1 MADYSNL
8 VQALLQPQA
17 YSHEGV
23 IPHGVE
29 LVETH
34 VSYLFLTGEHAY
46 KVKKAVDL
54 GFLDFTD
61 LETRR
66 RFCHEEVTVNQRFSP
81 EVYQGVATVNR
92 NGDSYSINGPG
103 EVVEYAV
110 KMRQLPREQMLEAR
124 LRSGDVSLA
133 DVERIAQR
141 IAAFHDEAATTPGI
155 TRLGGLETV
164 RHNVEENFTQ
174 TERFV
179 GTLVEQDA
187 YDDITTYSR
196 AFMDV
201 RKELFKQREAT
212 WRVRD
217 CHGDIHA
224 GQVCMIDGVEVIDC
238 VEFNSLYLYSD
249 VASDIAFLAMDLD
262 RYERHD
268 LSTALLEAYVQAS
281 GDAGILELTP
291 FFQCYRAYVRA
302 KVTGLKL
309 ETAALSDSEREAV
322 RDEACSYYGLAHGY
336 AMAALRQP
344 ALYVL
349 CGLAGTGK
357 SSIAGELARRWQL
370 RLLSSDV
377 KRKQLA
383 GMALTEHH
391 HEGFGEGIYSTSHDD
406 QTYDLLLSEAAT
418 ALKNNQSAVLDASF
432 RKAEHRKAAVAAGA
446 QAGADVWLIEC
457 TAAED
462 VVRERLER
470 RAKDETA
477 VSDAT
482 WPVYVEQKARWEPV
496 AELTSSR
503 HIVLD
508 TGNGTDASTRRLIYE
523 IFAHTI
529 AA

>member
-1 MADYSNL
+1 MADHPNL

-17 YSHEGV
+17 YSQEGAV
-23 IPHGVE
+23 PDDVE

-34 VSYLFLTGEHAY
+34 VSYLFLTGEHVY

-66 RFCHEEVTVNQRFSP
+66 HFCQEEVAVNQRFSP
-81 EVYQGVATVNR
+81 SVYLGVVTVNR
-92 NGDSYSINGPG
+92 DGDSYTINGSG
-103 EVVEYAV
+103 EVAEYAV
-110 KMRQLPREQMLEAR
+110 KMRQLPRERMLEAR

-141 IAAFHDEAATTPGI
+141 IAAFHDEAATTPEI

-179 GTLVEQDA
+179 GTLVERDA
-187 YDDITTYSR
+187 YDDIAAYSR
-196 AFMDV
+196 AFMDA
-201 RKELFKQREAT
+201 RKGIFEQREAAG
-212 WRVRD
+212 RVRD

-224 GQVCMIDGVEVIDC
+224 GQVCMIDGVEFIDSI
-238 VEFNSLYLYSD
+238 EFDPLYRYSD

-262 RYERHD
+262 CYERHD
-268 LSTALLEAYVQAS
+268 LSAALLETYVQAS
-281 GDAGILELTP
+281 GDADVQALTP

-309 ETAALSDSEREAV
+309 ETAALTGSQREAV
-322 RDEACSYYGLAHGY
+322 QDEAYSYYGLAHGY

-357 SSIAGELARRWQL
+357 SSIAEELARRWNL

-377 KRKQLA
+377 ERKQLA

-391 HEGFGEGIYSTSHDD
+391 HDAFGEGIYSTSHDD
-406 QTYDLLLSEAAT
+406 RTYDLLLSEAIV
-418 ALKNNQSAVLDASF
+418 ALKEKHSAVLDASF
-432 RKAEHRKAAVAAGA
+432 RKAEHRRAAVEAGA

-457 TAAED
+457 TASED

-470 RAKDETA
+470 RAQDETA

-496 AELTSSR
+496 TETSPSR

-508 TGNGTDASTRRLIYE
+508 TGDGADASTRRLIYE
-523 IFAHTI
+523 VFAHTL